1 MKHLNRS
8 ELVDFIESSPGLPA
22 DRMRHVESCERCRA
36 EAGTL
41 RAVMTLAQSDE
52 GGEPS
57 PLFWDHFA
65 ARVTEAVRNEAPA
78 ASHHAGLTWLR
89 TPLATW
95 AAASTMVVLIVMT
108 VAWRTTLHAPAPS
121 GPPQAASAPPVAAPL
136 STPMASAG
144 DDVDADEA
152 WAVVRAAAV
161 DLRWEDAHAAGL
173 SAHPGA
179 IEDVALEL
187 SADERAELARLL
199 DQDLKHNGV

>member
-1 MKHLNRS
+1 MTHLSRS
-8 ELVDFIESSPGLPA
+8 ELVDLIESSPAMPA
-22 DRMRHVESCERCRA
+22 GRVRHVEACETCRA
-36 EAGTL
+36 EAEAL

-52 GGEPS
+52 GAEPS

-65 ARVTEAVRNEAPA
+65 ARVADAVRNEAPA
-78 ASHHAGLTWLR
+78 ASAQAGLAWLR

-95 AAASTMVVLIVMT
+95 AAASTVAVLILMT
-108 VAWRTTLHAPAPS
+108 VAWRTTLHAPAPAD
-121 GPPQAASAPPVAAPL
+121 PAQASTARPGATSA
-136 STPMASAG
+136 STPLASG
-144 DDVDADEA
+144 NDDVDADEA
-152 WAVVRAAAV
+152 WAVVRAAAI

-199 DQDLKHNGV
+199 DEDLKHGA